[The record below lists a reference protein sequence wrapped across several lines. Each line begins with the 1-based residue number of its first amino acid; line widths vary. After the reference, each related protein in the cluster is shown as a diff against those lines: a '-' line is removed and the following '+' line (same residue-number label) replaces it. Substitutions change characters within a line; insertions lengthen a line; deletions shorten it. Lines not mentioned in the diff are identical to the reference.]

1 MIKLSNSDGR
11 FVALLLEQR
20 RAALLEMTRPSDH
33 LPREQVGELRRLD
46 TVLTE
51 IKAELPQITDSEIV
65 EAVTLVRSL

>member
-46 TVLTE
+46 TVLTS
-51 IKAELPQITDSEIV
+51 KRSFRRSP
-65 EAVTLVRSL
+65 TLKSSRP